1 MELSPEERRK
11 VYEEEKARIEAE
23 QRQKTTSGSST
34 TGLVP
39 NIAGLLCYL
48 AGWITGIIFLVIEQ
62 KNRFVRFHAIQSI
75 IVFGTLTVASALLT
89 QIPIVGVVFGTII
102 GILMFVLWIVLMIK
116 AYQGEFYKLPIAG
129 DLAERAL
136 PLPDV
141 MTEEE
146 PEHVEEK
153 ESAEP
158 TTPTKPDSTG
168 ISQAKRIES
177 RLDNFFTN
185 TRAGRITS
193 SSFVIA
199 WSVILLIF
207 FSFFHKYIAYYEI
220 DRVGGVATWTRYPF
234 LTNDYYAWLPILVTT
249 LVLSIAGHIL
259 LIIYDRYW
267 LRQIILIILNV
278 LAVVT
283 VVNLVS
289 IFPFDFYVI
298 PSITVADTVS
308 VVVRIVLIVMA
319 VGIGIGSLVM
329 FIKLITNFVK
339 ATSE

>member
-23 QRQKTTSGSST
+23 QRQKTVSDSST

-75 IVFGTLTVASALLT
+75 IVFGTLSVATALLS
-89 QIPIVGVVFGTII
+89 QIPLVGVVFGVII
-102 GILMFVLWIVLMIK
+102 GILMFILWIVLMIK
-116 AYQGEFYKLPIAG
+116 AYQGEFYKVAIAG
-129 DLAERAL
+129 DLAERSL
-136 PLPDV
+136 SLGDTV
-141 MTEEE
+141 TEEKH
-146 PEHVEEK
+146 EHVEDK
-153 ESAEP
+153 ESAE
-158 TTPTKPDSTG
+158 TPTPPKPASTG
-168 ISQAKRIES
+168 IGKAKTIEY
-177 RLDNFFTN
+177 RMNNFFAS
-185 TRAGRITS
+185 TRAGRVTA

-199 WSVILLIF
+199 WSVILLVF
-207 FSFFHKYIAYYEI
+207 FSFFHKYIAYYEV
-220 DRVGGVATWTRYPF
+220 DRVGGVTTWTRYPF

-267 LRQIILIILNV
+267 LRQIVLIILNV
-278 LAVVT
+278 LAIVT

-289 IFPFDFYVI
+289 IFPFNFYVI
-298 PSITVADTVS
+298 PNITVADVVS
-308 VVVRIVLIVMA
+308 VIVRIVLIVMA
-319 VGIGIGSLVM
+319 VGIGIGTLVT
-329 FIKLITNFVK
+329 FIKLMTNFVK
-339 ATSE
+339 ATAE

>member
-23 QRQKTTSGSST
+23 QRQKTAPGSST
-34 TGLVP
+34 TGLEP
-39 NIAGLLCYL
+39 NVAGLLCYL
-48 AGWITGIIFLVIEQ
+48 AGWITGIVFLVIEQ

-75 IVFGTLTVASALLT
+75 IVFGVLTVASALLT
-89 QIPIVGVVFGTII
+89 QIPFVGAVFGAVI
-102 GILMFVLWIVLMIK
+102 GILMFILWIVLMIK
-116 AYQGEFYKLPIAG
+116 AYQGELYKVPIAG
-129 DLAERAL
+129 DLAERSL
-136 PLPDV
+136 PLPDAV
-141 MTEEE
+141 TEEK
-146 PEHVEEK
+146 PERVEER

-158 TTPTKPDSTG
+158 TIPPKPDSTG
-168 ISQAKRIES
+168 ISQAKKMEYRMDE
-177 RLDNFFTN
+177 FFTN
-185 TRAGRITS
+185 TRAGRVTS

-220 DRVGGVATWTRYPF
+220 DRVGSVTTWTRFPL

-267 LRQIILIILNV
+267 LRQIILIALNV
-278 LAVVT
+278 LAIVT

-298 PSITVADTVS
+298 PSITVADIVS
-308 VVVRIVLIVMA
+308 VVVRIVLIVVA

-329 FIKLITNFVK
+329 FIKLIANFIK

>member
-23 QRQKTTSGSST
+23 QRQKTVSDIST

-39 NIAGLLCYL
+39 NIAGLLCYI

-75 IVFGTLTVASALLT
+75 IVFGTLTVAYALLT
-89 QIPIVGVVFGTII
+89 HIPFVGVAFGVII
-102 GILMFVLWIVLMIK
+102 GILTFIIWIVLMIK
-116 AYQGEFYKLPIAG
+116 AFQGEFYKLPIAG

-136 PLPDV
+136 PLPDAA
-141 MTEEE
+141 TEEE
-146 PEHVEEK
+146 
-153 ESAEP
+153 SAKS
-158 TTPTKPDSTG
+158 TTPPKPDSTG
-168 ISQAKRIES
+168 ISQAKTIES
-177 RLDNFFTN
+177 RMNNFFTG
-185 TRAGRITS
+185 TRAGRVTS

-199 WSVILLIF
+199 WSVVLLIF

-220 DRVGGVATWTRYPF
+220 DRVGGVTTWTRYPF
-234 LTNDYYAWLPILVTT
+234 LTSDYYTWLPILVTT

-267 LRQIILIILNV
+267 LRQIVLIILNV
-278 LAVVT
+278 LAIVT

-298 PSITVADTVS
+298 PSITVADVVS
-308 VVVRIVLIVMA
+308 LIVRIVLIVMA
-319 VGIGIGSLVM
+319 VGIGIGSLVT
-329 FIKLITNFVK
+329 FIKLITNLMK